1 VTICYE
7 STRSEFVMRN
17 TLSRQAH

>member
-7 STRSEFVMRN
+7 ATRSEFMMRN
-17 TLSRQAH
+17 TLSRQAR